1 MKNCW
6 REKWFLAIS
15 FYFDDDNDDNADNDD
30 NDDNSDDNYRIDES
44 ITYLQANS
52 NYKESTVYL
61 GTVHSTY
68 YIIST

>member
-1 MKNCW
+1 MRLSSTGRSKKKKNC
-6 REKWFLAIS
+6 I
-15 FYFDDDNDDNADNDD
+15 DDDDNDD
-30 NDDNSDDNYRIDES
+30 NDDNNDDNYRIDES